1 MCCCDI
7 KYKKISKMT
16 SPNKDL
22 QLYDKHPNVKNNG
35 YLRSNI
41 ENGSNMDESMGVLL
55 DTKDTNAP
63 PAKPLIVNFGPRTST
78 RTSIVRSFSFSYIY
92 HDSKIRNRFLLFA
105 LVFILFGGAIGAIVV
120 TITHRCVTRK
130 YNFFFELYSIWTQ

>member
-1 MCCCDI
+1 
-7 KYKKISKMT
+7 MT

-55 DTKDTNAP
+55 DTNTP
-63 PAKPLIVNFGPRTST
+63 PAKPLIVNFGPKTST
-78 RTSIVRSFSFSYIY
+78 RTSIVRNFSFSYIY

-105 LVFILFGGAIGAIVV
+105 LVFILFGTAIGAIVV

-130 YNFFFELYSIWTQ
+130 YCFPFFDSYHYLFHDLGHAAKKTNQTSS